1 MSLLRE
7 IKLVLDFHSPTI
19 RTLTLHQ
26 YDKNSTNI
34 IVTCMDNGI
43 IKKIDH
49 QSVNA
54 YLKWKKPDGTNV
66 LNDEIVNEDGTIT
79 IECSQQMLTADGR
92 ITAELCLVDSTTQEA
107 LHTMPFF
114 VVNKRSAIDDNDVT
128 STSEYGAL
136 VNALIS
142 IKGAQDF
149 ANQFPE
155 WEAAEQQRQEN
166 EVLREQNTATAISN
180 CEQATAYAITAT
192 NNAND
197 AADAANTA
205 ATNTNNTNT
214 VAQGLITQMSD
225 KIQIVEQSILDADT
239 AAENANNA
247 ADSANAIT
255 ADLTQLKTDLEDTES
270 IRVENEN
277 TRQTNETARQELSA
291 TMQGQL
297 DSVSTAVTD
306 CETATS
312 NANTAA
318 ERANKAAEEAESIIS
333 GEIPV
338 ISEEFIRSLF
348 A

>member
-7 IKLVLDFHSPTI
+7 IKFVLDFHSPTI

-92 ITAELCLVDSTTQEA
+92 ITAELCLVDATTQEA

-114 VVNKRSAIDDNDVT
+114 VVNKRAAIDDKEIT

-136 VNALIS
+136 VNALIDA
-142 IKGAQDF
+142 KAVEAF
-149 ANQFPE
+149 AERVPE
-155 WEAAEQQRQEN
+155 LEAAEQQRQEA
-166 EVLREQNTATAISN
+166 ETLRQQNTATAIAN
-180 CEQATAYAITAT
+180 CEQATTDAITAT

-197 AADAANTA
+197 AANVANTA
-205 ATNTNNTNT
+205 ATNAT
-214 VAQGLITQMSD
+214 VG
-225 KIQIVEQSILDADT
+225 ADGKVVPP
-239 AAENANNA
+239 EVQPLPPKKEFEYG
-247 ADSANAIT
+247 D
-255 ADLTQLKTDLEDTES
+255 DLT
-270 IRVENEN
+270 
-277 TRQTNETARQELSA
+277 
-291 TMQGQL
+291 L
-297 DSVSTAVTD
+297 D
-306 CETATS
+306 
-312 NANTAA
+312 
-318 ERANKAAEEAESIIS
+318 
-333 GEIPV
+333 
-338 ISEEFIRSLF
+338 
-348 A
+348 

>member
-7 IKLVLDFHSPTI
+7 IKFVLDFHSPTI

-43 IKKIDH
+43 IKKINH

-92 ITAELCLVDSTTQEA
+92 ITAELCLVDATTQEA

-114 VVNKRSAIDDNDVT
+114 VVNKRAAIDDEEIT

-136 VNALIS
+136 VNALIDAKS
-142 IKGAQDF
+142 VEEFAQSV
-149 ANQFPE
+149 PE
-155 WEAAEQQRQEN
+155 WEEAEQQRREN
-166 EVLREQNTATAISN
+166 EILRQQNTTTAIAN
-180 CEQATAYAITAT
+180 CEQAT
-192 NNAND
+192 
-197 AADAANTA
+197 
-205 ATNTNNTNT
+205 
-214 VAQGLITQMSD
+214 
-225 KIQIVEQSILDADT
+225 
-239 AAENANNA
+239 ENANNA
-247 ADSANAIT
+247 ADTANTAAQNANSSNTTAQTLIT
-255 ADLTQLKTDLEDTES
+255 QMTEQLETVSQSITDASTATDAANTITSEMTRLKTDLETAEAT
-270 IRVENEN
+270 RVENEN
-277 TRQTNETARQELSA
+277 TRKTNETARQELSA

-297 DSVSTAVTD
+297 DSVSTAVSD
-306 CETATS
+306 CETATT

-318 ERANKAAEEAESIIS
+318 DRANKAAQDVESIIS
-333 GEIPV
+333 GEIPS

>member
-7 IKLVLDFHSPTI
+7 IKFVLDFHSPTI

-92 ITAELCLVDSTTQEA
+92 ITAELCLVDATTQEA

-114 VVNKRSAIDDNDVT
+114 VVNKRAAIDDEEIT

-136 VNALIS
+136 VNALIDAKS
-142 IKGAQDF
+142 VEEFAQSV
-149 ANQFPE
+149 PE
-155 WEAAEQQRQEN
+155 WEEAEQQRREN
-166 EVLREQNTATAISN
+166 EILRQQNTTTAIAN
-180 CEQATAYAITAT
+180 CEQAT
-192 NNAND
+192 
-197 AADAANTA
+197 
-205 ATNTNNTNT
+205 
-214 VAQGLITQMSD
+214 
-225 KIQIVEQSILDADT
+225 
-239 AAENANNA
+239 ENANNA
-247 ADSANAIT
+247 ADTANTAAQNANSSNTTAQTLIT
-255 ADLTQLKTDLEDTES
+255 QMTEQLETVSQSITDASTATDAANTITSEMTRLKTDLETAEAT
-270 IRVENEN
+270 RVENEN
-277 TRQTNETARQELSA
+277 TRKTNETARQELSA

-297 DSVSTAVTD
+297 DSVSTAVSN
-306 CETATS
+306 CETATT

-318 ERANKAAEEAESIIS
+318 DRANKAAQDAESIIS
-333 GEIPV
+333 GKIPV
-338 ISEEFIRSLF
+338 MSEEFIRSLF

>member
-34 IVTCMDNGI
+34 TVTCMDNGV
-43 IKKIDH
+43 IKKIDP

-54 YLKWKKPDGTNV
+54 YLKWKKPDGNDV

-79 IECSQQMLTADGR
+79 IECSQQMLAADGR
-92 ITAELCLVDSTTQEA
+92 ISAELCLVDATTQEA

-114 VVNKRSAIDDNDVT
+114 VVNKKSVINDEEIT

-136 VNALIS
+136 VNALI
-142 IKGAQDF
+142 
-149 ANQFPE
+149 
-155 WEAAEQQRQEN
+155 
-166 EVLREQNTATAISN
+166 
-180 CEQATAYAITAT
+180 
-192 NNAND
+192 
-197 AADAANTA
+197 
-205 ATNTNNTNT
+205 
-214 VAQGLITQMSD
+214 
-225 KIQIVEQSILDADT
+225 DADT
-239 AAENANNA
+239 ATENAQNA
-247 ADSANAIT
+247 ANSANAIT
-255 ADLTQLKTDLEDTES
+255 ANMTQLKTDLETAEAT
-270 IRVENEN
+270 RVENEN

-297 DSVSTAVTD
+297 DSVSTAVSN
-306 CETATS
+306 CETATQ

-318 ERANKAAEEAESIIS
+318 VRANKAAQDVESIIS
-333 GEIPV
+333 GGIPV
-338 ISEEFIRSLF
+338 MSEEFIRSLF

>member
-7 IKLVLDFHSPTI
+7 IKFVLDFHSPTI

-92 ITAELCLVDSTTQEA
+92 ITAELCLVDATTQEA

-114 VVNKRSAIDDNDVT
+114 VVNKRAAIDDEEIT

-136 VNALIS
+136 VNALIDAKS
-142 IKGAQDF
+142 VQEF
-149 ANQFPE
+149 AERVPE
-155 WEAAEQQRQEN
+155 LEAAEQQRQDAET
-166 EVLREQNTATAISN
+166 LRQQNTATAIAN
-180 CEQATAYAITAT
+180 CEQATTDAITAT

-197 AADAANTA
+197 AANVANTA
-205 ATNTNNTNT
+205 ATNANNSNT
-214 VAQGLITQMSD
+214 VAQGLITQMTD
-225 KIQIVEQSILDADT
+225 KIQTVEQSILDADT
-239 AAENANNA
+239 ATENAQNA
-247 ADSANAIT
+247 ANSANAIS
-255 ADLTQLKTDLEDTES
+255 ADMTQLKSDLETAEAT
-270 IRVENEN
+270 RVENEN

-297 DSVSTAVTD
+297 DSVSTAVSN
-306 CETATS
+306 CETATQ

-318 ERANKAAEEAESIIS
+318 DRANKAAQDAESIIS
-333 GEIPV
+333 GEIPT
-338 ISEEFIRSLF
+338 ISEEFIRNLF

>member
-7 IKLVLDFHSPTI
+7 IKFVLDFHSPTI

-54 YLKWKKPDGTNV
+54 YLKWKKPDGNNV

-79 IECSQQMLTADGR
+79 IECSQQMLAANGR
-92 ITAELCLVDSTTQEA
+92 ISAELCLVDATTQEA

-114 VVNKRSAIDDNDVT
+114 VVNKKSVINDEEIT

-136 VNALIS
+136 VNALIDAKS
-142 IKGAQDF
+142 VEEFAQSV
-149 ANQFPE
+149 PE
-155 WEAAEQQRQEN
+155 WEEAEQQRREN
-166 EVLREQNTATAISN
+166 EILRQQNTATAIAN
-180 CEQATAYAITAT
+180 CEQATENA
-192 NNAND
+192 NNAT
-197 AADAANTA
+197 DAANTA
-205 ATNTNNTNT
+205 AQNANSSNTT
-214 VAQGLITQMSD
+214 AQTLITQMTEQLETVS
-225 KIQIVEQSILDADT
+225 QSITDAST
-239 AAENANNA
+239 ATDAANT
-247 ADSANAIT
+247 IT
-255 ADLTQLKTDLEDTES
+255 SEMTQLKTDLETAES
-270 IRVENEN
+270 TRVENEN
-277 TRQTNETARQELSA
+277 TRKTNETARQELSA

-297 DSVSTAVTD
+297 DSVSTAVSD
-306 CETATS
+306 CETATT

-318 ERANKAAEEAESIIS
+318 DRANKAAQDVESIIS

-338 ISEEFIRSLF
+338 MSEEFIRSLF

>member
-34 IVTCMDNGI
+34 IVTCMDNGV

-54 YLKWKKPDGTNV
+54 YLKWKKPDGNDV

-79 IECSQQMLTADGR
+79 IECSQQMLAADGR
-92 ITAELCLVDSTTQEA
+92 ISAELCLVDATTQEA

-114 VVNKRSAIDDNDVT
+114 VVNKKSVINDEEIT

-136 VNALIS
+136 VNALIDAKS
-142 IKGAQDF
+142 VEEFAQSVPACED
-149 ANQFPE
+149 
-155 WEAAEQQRQEN
+155 AEQQRPEN
-166 EVLREQNTATAISN
+166 EILRQQNTTTAIAN
-180 CEQATAYAITAT
+180 CEQATENPNNAPATANTAAQNANSSNTTAQTLITQMTEQLETVSQSITDASTAT
-192 NNAND
+192 
-197 AADAANTA
+197 DAANT
-205 ATNTNNTNT
+205 
-214 VAQGLITQMSD
+214 ITSEM
-225 KIQIVEQSILDADT
+225 
-239 AAENANNA
+239 
-247 ADSANAIT
+247 
-255 ADLTQLKTDLEDTES
+255 TQLKTDLETAEAT
-270 IRVENEN
+270 RVENEN
-277 TRQTNETARQELSA
+277 TRKTNETARQELSA

-297 DSVSTAVTD
+297 DSVSTAVSN
-306 CETATS
+306 CETATT

-318 ERANKAAEEAESIIS
+318 DRANKAAQDAESIIS

-338 ISEEFIRSLF
+338 MSEEFIRSLF

>member
-34 IVTCMDNGI
+34 IVTCMDNGV

-54 YLKWKKPDGTNV
+54 YLKWKKPDGNDV

-79 IECSQQMLTADGR
+79 IECSQQMLAADGR
-92 ITAELCLVDSTTQEA
+92 ISAELCLVDATTQEA

-114 VVNKRSAIDDNDVT
+114 VVNKKSVINDEEIT

-136 VNALIS
+136 VNALIDAKS
-142 IKGAQDF
+142 VEEFAQSV
-149 ANQFPE
+149 PE
-155 WEAAEQQRQEN
+155 WEEAEQQRREN
-166 EVLREQNTATAISN
+166 EILRQQNTATAIAN
-180 CEQATAYAITAT
+180 CEQATENA
-192 NNAND
+192 NNAT
-197 AADAANTA
+197 DAANTA
-205 ATNTNNTNT
+205 AQNANSSNTT
-214 VAQGLITQMSD
+214 AQTLITQMTEQLETVS
-225 KIQIVEQSILDADT
+225 QSITDAST
-239 AAENANNA
+239 ATDAANT
-247 ADSANAIT
+247 IT
-255 ADLTQLKTDLEDTES
+255 SEMTQLKTDLEAAEAT
-270 IRVENEN
+270 RVENEN
-277 TRQTNETARQELSA
+277 TRKTNETARQELSA

-297 DSVSTAVTD
+297 DSVSTAVSD
-306 CETATS
+306 CETATT

-318 ERANKAAEEAESIIS
+318 DRANKAAQDVESIIS
-333 GEIPV
+333 GEIPS